1 MEQILLAYSNHFKHF
16 YRQRLE
22 PLAAQYGL
30 TQPEVDILL
39 FLYNHP
45 QCRTAQEIVD
55 IRGLSKSNVSTA
67 VEKLRLKGW
76 LTVSQDPA
84 NRRSK
89 LLALCPSRQREMA
102 ALSACQRACLSVPV
116 TGFAPE
122 ELAFLRDL
130 WRRMDENIRR
140 AEQSN
145 KED

>member
-22 PLAAQYGL
+22 PLATLYGL

-39 FLYNHP
+39 FLHNHP
-45 QCRTAQEIVD
+45 GCRTAQEIVD

-76 LTVSQDPA
+76 LTVSPDPA
-84 NRRSK
+84 NRRSR
-89 LLALCPSRQREMA
+89 LLSLCPSRQQEMA
-102 ALSACQRACLSVPV
+102 ALSACQRACMAVPV
-116 TGFAPE
+116 EGFTPE
-122 ELAFLRDL
+122 ELAYLQAL